1 MLELDHKAIAASAVG
16 RWVWILC
23 NPWVGG
29 MASRTLLSRVVLGQ
43 GSTSGSTIESSDSV
57 SVTRCMDGYDSH

>member
-23 NPWVGG
+23 DPWVDG
-29 MASRTLLSRVVLGQ
+29 MASRTLLGRMVLGQ
-43 GSTSGSTIESSDSV
+43 GSASESTLGSSDSV